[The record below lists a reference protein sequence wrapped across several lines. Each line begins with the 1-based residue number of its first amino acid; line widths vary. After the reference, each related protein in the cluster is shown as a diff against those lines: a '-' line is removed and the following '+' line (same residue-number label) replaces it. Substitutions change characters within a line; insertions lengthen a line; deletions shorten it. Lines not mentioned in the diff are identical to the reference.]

1 MQSAGRPHVSRP
13 AVTDVEGP
21 GLVTEADAPATLFIA
36 RQPIFTTNGQLH
48 GYELLHRA
56 GHVGGAD
63 LSRGDDELSSEVLVN
78 AFLSIGIAR
87 LTGNTR
93 AFVNFSDRLL
103 LDGVHTVLH
112 PSTTVIEV
120 LERVRPSD
128 EILAAC
134 QAIVEQGYTLA
145 LDDFVF
151 SDDIEPLL
159 HMAQVV
165 KVDVMAYAPDDLE
178 RLAERLARW
187 PLALLAE
194 RVETSAMRDQCRTLG
209 FRYFQG
215 YYFARPEVMEH
226 RKLSPTPLA
235 IMRLIAMLRDERTC
249 EADIERAFQGN
260 VALTVRLLR
269 AVNSV
274 AVGGRGI
281 SSIRHGVRM
290 LGHGELGRWLSL
302 MLVTSS
308 APATGADAELIFV
321 ALRRA
326 RMCEVLAAASG
337 HAARADAAFIAGM
350 FSLLDVVLKAPMPEL
365 MAGLELSREL
375 SVAIQRREGVLGRL
389 LETVD
394 LFEQGAW
401 DGVMAEADALG
412 ITPSVLSEAYAGST
426 DWARQRLAAPD
437 IAG

>member
-1 MQSAGRPHVSRP
+1 MTDDTGRTSAAEAVVP
-13 AVTDVEGP
+13 AS
-21 GLVTEADAPATLFIA
+21 LFIA
-36 RQPIFTTNGQLH
+36 RQPIFAANGQLY
-48 GYELLHRA
+48 GYELLHRS
-56 GHVGGAD
+56 GRTGGAD
-63 LSRGDDELSSEVLVN
+63 LSLGDDELSSEVLVN

-87 LTGNTR
+87 LTGDTR

-103 LDGVHTVLH
+103 LDGVHSVLH

-134 QAIVEQGYTLA
+134 QGIVEQGYTLA

-151 SDDIEPLL
+151 SDDLEPLL
-159 HMAQVV
+159 HLAQVV
-165 KVDVMAYAPDDLE
+165 KVDVMACTTEELE
-178 RLAERLARW
+178 RLADRLAPW
-187 PLALLAE
+187 PIALLAE
-194 RVETSAMRDQCRTLG
+194 RVETSAMRDQCRALG
-209 FRYFQG
+209 YRYFQG

-226 RKLSPTPLA
+226 RKLSPSSLA
-235 IMRLIAMLRDERTC
+235 IMRLSAMLRDEDTS
-249 EADIERAFQGN
+249 EVDIERAFQGN
-260 VALTVRLLR
+260 VALTVKLLR
-269 AVNSV
+269 AVNS
-274 AVGGRGI
+274 ASLGGRGI
-281 SSIRHGVRM
+281 SSIRHAVKL

-302 MLVTSS
+302 MLVTST
-308 APATGADAELIFV
+308 APATGSDAELIFI

-326 RMCEVLAAASG
+326 RMCEALALISG
-337 HAARADAAFIAGM
+337 QAGRADAAFIAGM

-365 MAGLELSREL
+365 LAGLELSREL

-412 ITPSVLSEAYAGST
+412 ITPSVLSDAYAGST
-426 DWARQRLAAPD
+426 EWARQRLAAPD